1 MINHGFLLI
10 HLTEKTFSAPSKKY
24 LKWVIN
30 NYKNYK
36 LFKLFMRSNK
46 FINNL
51 IEERK

>member
-10 HLTEKTFSAPSKKY
+10 RQTEKTFSVPSKKY

-30 NYKNYK
+30 KYKNYK
-36 LFKLFMRSNK
+36 LFMRSNI
-46 FINNL
+46 FLNNL